1 MWVGLKNIPYLD
13 SLSHVDIH
21 VGWGTLVFFQ
31 KKVNMMLSKNDVS
44 LLDSTKELMEQTMRK
59 LIKSPYLRMLSKMLS
74 KEPMLE

>member
-1 MWVGLKNIPYLD
+1 
-13 SLSHVDIH
+13 
-21 VGWGTLVFFQ
+21 
-31 KKVNMMLSKNDVS
+31 MMLSKNDVS